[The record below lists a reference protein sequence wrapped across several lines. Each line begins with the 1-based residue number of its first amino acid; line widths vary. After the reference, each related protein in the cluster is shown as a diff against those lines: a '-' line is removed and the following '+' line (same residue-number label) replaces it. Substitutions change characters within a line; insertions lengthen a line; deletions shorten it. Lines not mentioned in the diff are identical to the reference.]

1 MTKKKKKRESATSA
15 TTPCRKTK
23 KMDVVEIAKKKRHLA
38 LMEKVQRGAALT
50 ATELRDLRAF
60 EGNADLSAGQVGS
73 IEEIAKAFNVSLRTV
88 QRWISQGMPQGD
100 DGEFDLLEIQSW
112 RYSRESTLTDKDR
125 EWETAYRKYKALLAE
140 IEYRKRIGEL
150 LPRQEVEEN
159 MSRAFLKIRMQ
170 FQALPRR
177 IVPQLEGLEI
187 NEREALLTDRIEEIC
202 HELGQDLAAD
212 DATWNR
218 FNEFLNQEVQRNG
231 DQGKTEVAGEC
242 PRGMEDPAE
251 GKQEKQE
258 SPEEEGQ
265 GG

>member
-1 MTKKKKKRESATSA
+1 MA
-15 TTPCRKTK
+15 KTK
-23 KMDVVEIAKKKRHLA
+23 KHEKKKLQSSKDADLVTLAKKKRYIALLEKMQRGQILSPSEIKEIEKRQKGPVKQGAVSTIEEVAMAFGVSVRTVFNWLRDGAPAGDGEYDLLA
-38 LMEKVQRGAALT
+38 LSAWRTMRSNHKPGKGEKEQWDV
-50 ATELRDLRAF
+50 E
-60 EGNADLSAGQVGS
+60 
-73 IEEIAKAFNVSLRTV
+73 
-88 QRWISQGMPQGD
+88 
-100 DGEFDLLEIQSW
+100 
-112 RYSRESTLTDKDR
+112 
-125 EWETAYRKYKALLAE
+125 YRRVKFLLAE
-140 IEYRKRIGEL
+140 IELKQKLGEL

-242 PRGMEDPAE
+242 PRGVEDPAE

-258 SPEEEGQ
+258 SPGEEGQ